1 MSETVMK
8 LLKVKE
14 AAERLGVSQALVYM
28 LVAARKIRHQRH
40 GLRRGAI
47 RIPEDALAE
56 YQARCTVDVG
66 EAAEGDQEEMA
77 VPLRNADRKGP
88 GIDLW

>member
-1 MSETVMK
+1 
-8 LLKVKE
+8 
-14 AAERLGVSQALVYM
+14 LGVSQALVYA

-66 EAAEGDQEEMA
+66 EPAAVTDQQDA
-77 VPLRNADRKGP
+77 VPVPDMDRKGP

>member
-1 MSETVMK
+1 MLTVRQ
-8 LLKVKE
+8 
-14 AAERLGVSQALVYM
+14 AAEKLGVSQALVYA

-56 YQARCTVDVG
+56 YQARCTVDVDEPPE
-66 EAAEGDQEEMA
+66 EADQEEAMP
-77 VPLRNADRKGP
+77 VPDVDRKGP

>member
-1 MSETVMK
+1 MLTVK
-8 LLKVKE
+8 D
-14 AAERLGVSQALVYM
+14 AAELLGVSQALIYA
-28 LVAARKIRHQRH
+28 LCSARKLRHQRH

-66 EAAEGDQEEMA
+66 ETPPADDDA
-77 VPLRNADRKGP
+77 VPVPAPERKGH

>member
-1 MSETVMK
+1 MLTVR
-8 LLKVKE
+8 E
-14 AAERLGVSQALVYM
+14 AAERLGVSQALIYA
-28 LVAARKIRHQRH
+28 LVSARKIRHQRH

-66 EAAEGDQEEMA
+66 EMPAADDGEDA
-77 VPLRNADRKGP
+77 VPVPAPDRNGP

>member
-1 MSETVMK
+1 MK

-56 YQARCTVDVG
+56 YQARCTV
-66 EAAEGDQEEMA
+66 EAEANTNKEEPSPAEEPVLAGK
-77 VPLRNADRKGP
+77 RNGP